1 MPSCSSFFLF
11 LFFVVLEFE
20 LGAYMLSHSTSSF
33 FVMDFFKIGSCKLFA
48 QADFEPGTS

>member
-33 FVMDFFKIGSCKLFA
+33 FVMDFFQDRVLQTICSG
-48 QADFEPGTS
+48 